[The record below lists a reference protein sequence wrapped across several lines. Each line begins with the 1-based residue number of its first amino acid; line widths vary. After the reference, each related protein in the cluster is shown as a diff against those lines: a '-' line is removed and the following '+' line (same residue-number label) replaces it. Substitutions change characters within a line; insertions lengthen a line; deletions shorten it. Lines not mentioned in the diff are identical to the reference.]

1 MKKSLEKLLIF
12 LFTVL
17 LMGILGGLYSLL
29 FAGIVGG
36 SALGLAPKFSVELVG
51 KYVCPDGS
59 QLQYVSDQDAAYSVN
74 CVARDGTVTQ
84 GMKSKAI
91 STVIGMYFL
100 ICFVPTY
107 IPGAILLWIF
117 LSRRLFGFLDENS
130 SVDTEELLADDE
142 QYDHEN

>member
-17 LMGILGGLYSLL
+17 LMGILGGLYSLI

-36 SALGLAPKFSVELVG
+36 SALGLAPRFSVELVG
-51 KYVCPDGS
+51 RYVCPEGS
-59 QLQYVSDQDAAYSVN
+59 QLQYVDGQGTPYAVN
-74 CVARDGTVTQ
+74 CVAQDGAVTQ

-100 ICFVPTY
+100 ICFIPTY
-107 IPGAILLWIF
+107 IPGTILLWIF
-117 LSRRLFGFLDENS
+117 LNRRLFGFLDENPV
-130 SVDTEELLADDE
+130 VDTGELLTEDE
-142 QYDHEN
+142 